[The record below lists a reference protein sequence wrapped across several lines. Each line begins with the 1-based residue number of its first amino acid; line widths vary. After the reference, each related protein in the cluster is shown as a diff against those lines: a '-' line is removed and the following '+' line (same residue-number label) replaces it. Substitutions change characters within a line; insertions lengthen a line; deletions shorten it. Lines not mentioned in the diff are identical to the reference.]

1 MQQSKQ
7 KIEPFSKFSQPFSF
21 PPFFYSINNYTIF
34 SRFVNII
41 RFFGY
46 INLSMVHIRRIVMNK
61 TILFFII
68 SGLLVSVLSGCGKE
82 NPNTTPKDN
91 QAVQVRTN

>member
-1 MQQSKQ
+1 
-7 KIEPFSKFSQPFSF
+7 
-21 PPFFYSINNYTIF
+21 
-34 SRFVNII
+34 
-41 RFFGY
+41 
-46 INLSMVHIRRIVMNK
+46 MNK